1 MNRIVF
7 IAAGVAALASGCA
20 SPPVAIDD
28 GADYQKVAN
37 INSVARARGVEV
49 HWLNYPQRRSATT
62 DVVPSLG
69 EPTGT

>member
-1 MNRIVF
+1 MKRIAF
-7 IAAGVAALASGCA
+7 IASGIAALVSGCA
-20 SPPVAIDD
+20 SAPVVNDD
-28 GADYQKVAN
+28 GLDHQKVAN

-49 HWLNYPQRRSATT
+49 HWVNYPQRRSAPT